1 METRKPRPS
10 RFGTESQEARLARL
24 RESAPTL
31 VSSGK
36 MRLYALF
43 GSVLLVLTVAGFYF
57 AMQIYKAAVDSREQ
71 ATLIEVDRVPEI
83 TLSETQKVLARLEQ
97 EEAEAEAA
105 FEEQLKALQ
114 EVDLLEQLDEP
125 EKTDQPDR

>member
-1 METRKPRPS
+1 MKIENRKPRAS
-10 RFGTESQEARLARL
+10 RFGSESPEARLARL

-31 VSSGK
+31 VASGK

-57 AMQIYKAAVDSREQ
+57 AMQIYKTAVENRDQ
-71 ATLIEVDRVPEI
+71 ATLIEVDRIPEI
-83 TLSETQKVLARLEQ
+83 KISETQKVLQRIQQQ
-97 EEAEAEAA
+97 EAQQEAV

-114 EVDLLEQLDEP
+114 EVDLLQQM
-125 EKTDQPDR
+125 DQPEP